1 MPHPSHPGAPPDE
14 TLRRYPW
21 WDVFY
26 LVTGIAMAVFAV
38 VYTADPFNKAMS
50 IALTAAMGAW
60 YWFLGRRVILWRIDR
75 DRYTTAYVVGL
86 IVLYAAYTLVQE
98 SSTLILMAL
107 SPMVFWL
114 GDKLLSLITVVSFA
128 LSTVV
133 GAAIAGYDL
142 TPAIVISLAIAVASL
157 VFGAWVDRIIV
168 QSRERAELIA
178 TLSASRQEVA
188 RLSME
193 AGVAAERQRLA
204 ADIHD
209 TLAQGF
215 GSIVMLAQA
224 VRVSLAH
231 DPSAADGQ
239 LDLIE
244 RTARDN
250 LAEARAMVA
259 ASQPLALQSATVA
272 EAIRRLG
279 EEYAAQVR
287 LDGEP
292 RPLPPPVAV
301 VLLRSCQEALTNV
314 RRHARATN
322 VHIELSFTDE
332 VVRLSVAD
340 DGVGFDPGGGRGG
353 FGLSGM
359 RGRAGEVGGTLRV
372 ESEPGAGTTVALEVP
387 A

>member
-1 MPHPSHPGAPPDE
+1 MPAPADA
-14 TLRRYPW
+14 TLRRYAW

-26 LVTGIAMAVFAV
+26 LVTGIAMVVFAV
-38 VYTADPFNKAMS
+38 LYTDGAFDKAAS
-50 IALTAAMGAW
+50 VALLAAMALW
-60 YWFLGRRVILWRIDR
+60 YWFLGRRVILWRLDR

-98 SSTLILMAL
+98 SSTLVLMAL

-114 GDKLLSLITVVSFA
+114 GDKLLSLIAVVAFA

-133 GAAIAGYDL
+133 GSAIAGHDL
-142 TPAIVISLAIAVASL
+142 TPAVVISLAIAMASL
-157 VFGAWVDRIIV
+157 VFGAWVDQIIT

-178 TLSASRQEVA
+178 ELEASREEVA

-215 GSIVMLAQA
+215 GSIAMLVQA
-224 VRVSLAH
+224 VRVSAER
-231 DPSAADGQ
+231 DPSAVDGQ

-259 ASQPLALQSATVA
+259 ASQPLALQSATIT
-272 EAIRRLG
+272 EAIRRMGG
-279 EEYAAQVR
+279 EYGATVR

-301 VLLRSCQEALTNV
+301 VLLRACQEALTNTAK
-314 RRHARATN
+314 HAAARS
-322 VHIELSFTDE
+322 VHIGLSFADDA
-332 VVRLSVAD
+332 VRLSVAD
-340 DGVGFDPGGGRGG
+340 DGTGFDPAECPGG
-353 FGLSGM
+353 FGLTGM
-359 RGRAGEVGGTLRV
+359 RGRCGEVGGSLSV
-372 ESEPGAGTTVALEVP
+372 ASSPGAGTTVVLEVP